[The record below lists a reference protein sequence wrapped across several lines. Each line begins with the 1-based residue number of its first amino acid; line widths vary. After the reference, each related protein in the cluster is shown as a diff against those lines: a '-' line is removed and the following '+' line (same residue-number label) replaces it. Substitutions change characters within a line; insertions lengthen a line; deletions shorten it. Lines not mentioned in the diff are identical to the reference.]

1 MAERAPATLRPY
13 GERMEIIVSVGL
25 TVVVGLVLLLAGYSV
40 IRISIAL
47 VGALIGFFLGA
58 GLVAGATDG
67 GILASVGAWVAGTVG
82 ALVVGWIAFAFY
94 QVAVLVALGAM
105 GFALGAGLARAMGAT
120 DWLPTAVGVG
130 LAIVLVIIGIV
141 GKLPSLLLI
150 LATAFSGAES
160 LLAAVMLALGVVKLD
175 DFQNSGGSVAV
186 EHGVWWSLG
195 VVALGIFGAV
205 FQLRVRRRAE
215 VAAASHSRAAGSSAA
230 GA

>member
-1 MAERAPATLRPY
+1 MEGGDY
-13 GERMEIIVSVGL
+13 GERMEIIVAVGL

-40 IRISIAL
+40 IRISITL
-47 VGALIGFFLGA
+47 VGALIGFFLGV
-58 GLVAGATDG
+58 GIVAGMTDG
-67 GILASVGAWVAGTVG
+67 GILASVGAWIAGTIG

-105 GFALGAGLARAMGAT
+105 GFALGAGVTQALGAPE
-120 DWLPTAVGVG
+120 WVPTAVGVG
-130 LAIVLVIIGIV
+130 LAIVLVVIGIV

-160 LLAAVMLALGVVKLD
+160 LMAAAMLAVGVVTFD
-175 DFQNSGGSVAV
+175 DFQTSGGTVAV

-195 VVALGIFGAV
+195 VFALGIVGVV

-215 VAAASHSRAAGSSAA
+215 LAQASNARASAV

>member
-1 MAERAPATLRPY
+1 
-13 GERMEIIVSVGL
+13 MEIIVAVGL

-40 IRISIAL
+40 IRISITL

-58 GLVAGATDG
+58 GIVAGATNG
-67 GILASVGAWVAGTVG
+67 GVLASIGSWIAGIIGAVLVA
-82 ALVVGWIAFAFY
+82 WIAFAFY

-105 GFALGAGLARAMGAT
+105 GFALGAGLARALGAT

-130 LAIVLVIIGIV
+130 LAIVLVIIGIA

-160 LLAAVMLALGVVKLD
+160 VLAGIMLAVGVVTLD
-175 DFQNSGGSVAV
+175 DFQETGGSVAV

-195 VVALGIFGAV
+195 VIALGIFGAV

-215 VAAASHSRAAGSSAA
+215 LGQASNTRASAA